1 MIFLFPFRWDLCFLG
16 DPRHV
21 YVFRFEDFRVRN
33 FGSTLRRQNLNSVPF
48 AVCVGHETED
58 RLTVRQNAVKQKSE
72 KTCGEHMVG
81 EVELEKDNFT
91 RLGLLFAISIGLFH
105 ASYPF
110 ISGR

>member
-1 MIFLFPFRWDLCFLG
+1 
-16 DPRHV
+16 
-21 YVFRFEDFRVRN
+21 
-33 FGSTLRRQNLNSVPF
+33 
-48 AVCVGHETED
+48 
-58 RLTVRQNAVKQKSE
+58 
-72 KTCGEHMVG
+72 MVG